1 MSHEIRHFLVFV
13 EQDSTLGRP
22 LPDESVSL
30 PFSSALK
37 EHFGARAGEGSSPPA
52 PIDPG
57 QTPLGRGVDPGSR

>member
-13 EQDSTLGRP
+13 EQHSPLVRP
-22 LPDESVSL
+22 VADESVAL

-37 EHFGARAGEGSSPPA
+37 EHFGARAGEGSSTPA
-52 PIDPG
+52 AIDHG